1 MNMSFKL
8 ITAPV
13 TLHES
18 IMDDPLGYKTGSGIT
33 LVYSNR
39 AFNKDSANEDAL
51 AVIPINES
59 TLVLAIADGL
69 GGMPAG
75 EQASRIVIQR
85 LIKSLETM
93 KHEDTSVREVLLN
106 SIEQANNEILE
117 LKNGAASTVVVA
129 EVSGTSLR
137 TYHAGDSMLMLMG
150 NRGVIKYSAIPH
162 SPTGYALESGI
173 INESEAMLHEE
184 RHLIS
189 NYIGSP
195 DLRLEMGP
203 SIRISPRD
211 TLLLGSDGLSDNLYD
226 NEIVELCRKGSIL
239 DCSKNL
245 IAECNKYMT
254 HPSTDRI
261 CHPDDLSF
269 IMFRLKN

>member
-1 MNMSFKL
+1 MEFKL
-8 ITAPV
+8 ITSPA
-13 TLHES
+13 TLYEGF
-18 IMDDPLGYKTGSGIT
+18 MDDPLGYKTKPGII
-33 LVYSNR
+33 LMYSNR
-39 AFNKDSANEDAL
+39 ALNKDTANEDAL
-51 AVIPINES
+51 AIIPINES

-75 EQASRIVIQR
+75 EQASRMVIQR
-85 LIKSLETM
+85 LVKSLAAMEH
-93 KHEDTSVREVLLN
+93 KDTSVREVLLN
-106 SIEQANNEILE
+106 SIEQANEEILE
-117 LKNGAASTVVVA
+117 MKNGAASTLVVA

-137 TYHAGDSMLMLMG
+137 TYHAGDSMIMLMG

-189 NYIGSP
+189 NYIGSQ
-195 DLRLEMGP
+195 DMRLEMGP

-211 TLLLGSDGLSDNLYD
+211 TLLLASDGISDNLYD
-226 NEIVELCRKGSIL
+226 NEIVELCRKGPIL
-239 DCSKNL
+239 DCSRNL
-245 IAECNKYMT
+245 IAECNKFMT
-254 HPSTDRI
+254 HLSTDRI

-269 IMFRLKN
+269 IMFRLNN

>member
-1 MNMSFKL
+1 MEFKL
-8 ITAPV
+8 ITSPA
-13 TLHES
+13 TLYEGF
-18 IMDDPLGYKTGSGIT
+18 MDDPLGYKTKPGII
-33 LVYSNR
+33 LMYSNR
-39 AFNKDSANEDAL
+39 ALNKDTANEDAL
-51 AVIPINES
+51 AIIPINES

-75 EQASRIVIQR
+75 EQASRMVIQR
-85 LIKSLETM
+85 LVKSLATM
-93 KHEDTSVREVLLN
+93 EHKDTSVREVLLN
-106 SIEQANNEILE
+106 SIEQANEEILE
-117 LKNGAASTVVVA
+117 MKNGAASTLVVA

-137 TYHAGDSMLMLMG
+137 TYHAGDSMIMLMG

-195 DLRLEMGP
+195 DMRLEMGP

-211 TLLLGSDGLSDNLYD
+211 TLLLASDGISDNLYD
-226 NEIVELCRKGSIL
+226 NEIVELCRKGPIL
-239 DCSKNL
+239 DCSRNL
-245 IAECNKYMT
+245 IAECNKFMT
-254 HPSTDRI
+254 HLSTDRI

-269 IMFRLKN
+269 IMFRLNN